1 MTNETGSGQTSD
13 FVTFEIGSQLFGVP
27 IDEVQDVFK
36 PQRLTPVPLSHPDVA
51 GVLNLRGRIVTMIDC
66 RQHLGLG
73 RSSYSDMMA
82 VGVERGN
89 ESYGLLIDKIG
100 DVLSL
105 ESSDFEPNPVNL
117 DPRWRAVSKGVF
129 RLDRRLLIVINI
141 ATILDFGMKREAA

>member
-1 MTNETGSGQTSD
+1 MTQETSIKTSSD
-13 FVTFEIGSQLFGVP
+13 FVTFEIGDQLFGVP
-27 IDEVQDVFK
+27 IDDVQDVFK

-73 RSSYSDMMA
+73 RSSYEGMMA
-82 VGVERGN
+82 VGVERAG

-100 DVLSL
+100 DVLSPDA
-105 ESSDFEPNPVNL
+105 SSFEANPVNL

-129 RLDRRLLIVINI
+129 RLEKRLLIVLNI
-141 ATILDFGMKREAA
+141 ATILDFGKREAA

>member
-1 MTNETGSGQTSD
+1 MTNESSAGTSND
-13 FVTFEIGSQLFGVP
+13 FVTFEIGQQLFGVP
-27 IDEVQDVFK
+27 IDDVQDVFK

-73 RSSYSDMMA
+73 RTSYDGMMA
-82 VGVERGN
+82 VGVERAG

-100 DVLSL
+100 DVLSPDAA
-105 ESSDFEPNPVNL
+105 SFEANPVNL

-129 RLDRRLLIVINI
+129 RLEKRLLIVLNI
-141 ATILDFGMKREAA
+141 ATILDFGRREAA

>member
-1 MTNETGSGQTSD
+1 MTKESSAGTAND
-13 FVTFEIGSQLFGVP
+13 FVTFEIGEQLFGVP
-27 IDEVQDVFK
+27 IDDVQDVFK

-73 RSSYSDMMA
+73 RSNYENMMA
-82 VGVERGN
+82 VGVERAG

-100 DVLSL
+100 DVLTP
-105 ESSDFEPNPVNL
+105 EASSFEANPVNL

-129 RLDRRLLIVINI
+129 RLEKRLLIVLNI
-141 ATILDFGMKREAA
+141 STILDFGRREAA

>member
-1 MTNETGSGQTSD
+1 MTKESSVGMSND
-13 FVTFEIGSQLFGVP
+13 FVTFEIGEQLFGVP
-27 IDEVQDVFK
+27 IDDVQDVFK

-73 RSSYSDMMA
+73 RSNYENMMA
-82 VGVERGN
+82 VGVERAG

-100 DVLSL
+100 DVLSP
-105 ESSDFEPNPVNL
+105 EASSFEANPVNL

-129 RLDRRLLIVINI
+129 RLEKRLLIVLNI
-141 ATILDFGMKREAA
+141 STILDFGRREAA

>member
-1 MTNETGSGQTSD
+1 MSKNGGLAKSND
-13 FVTFEIGSQLFGVP
+13 FVTFEIGAQLFGVP

-73 RSSYSDMMA
+73 RSKYETMMA
-82 VGVERGN
+82 IGVERGN

-105 ESSDFEPNPVNL
+105 ETSALEANPVNL

-129 RLDRRLLIVINI
+129 RLEQRLLIVLNI
-141 ATILDFGMKREAA
+141 ATILDFGKREAA

>member
-1 MTNETGSGQTSD
+1 MSQNTAQGKTQD

-36 PQRLTPVPLSHPDVA
+36 PQRLTPVPLAHPDVA

-73 RSSYSDMMA
+73 KSSYEGMMA
-82 VGVERGN
+82 VGVERAN

-100 DVLSL
+100 DVLSIDA
-105 ESSDFEPNPVNL
+105 SAFEPNPVNL

-129 RLDRRLLIVINI
+129 RLDRRLLIVLNI
-141 ATILDFGMKREAA
+141 ATILDFGKREAA